1 MKTEG
6 GCYFSQADLSPV
18 AVLHDRS
25 SLWLKDSVWNP
36 VTYWTNLSTLCS
48 VEKVKLYGLLP
59 TMGSFVSENHT
70 GPLSVLGFVGFGSEV
85 HLEIADIQYKGQL
98 QAADTWSLDHYCFT
112 DYKVIISVPF
122 TRYFMWEMERKTVSS
137 GHCCVDSNPF
147 ASPVKQCCHLT
158 PFAPLHTKIC
168 LLSSRFLSRSVNN
181 LMENFAAFQRTNQR
195 CISSVN
201 ISLVWCISSGLCVCD
216 LDIPKTP
223 SFLQYILLILG
234 TEMVWAVLY
243 FGGMALGNA
252 FKSRS

>member
-6 GCYFSQADLSPV
+6 GCCFSQADLSPV

-48 VEKVKLYGLLP
+48 VEKVKLYGLFP
-59 TMGSFVSENHT
+59 TMGNFVSEDHA

-98 QAADTWSLDHYCFT
+98 QADDTWSLDHYCFT

-122 TRYFMWEMERKTVSS
+122 TRYFMWEMEWKTVSS

-181 LMENFAAFQRTNQR
+181 LMENFAAFQRTNQC

-201 ISLVWCISSGLCVCD
+201 ISLCMMHFLWALCVWLRHPQD
-216 LDIPKTP
+216 PFFSAVHPAYPGDRNG
-223 SFLQYILLILG
+223 LG
-234 TEMVWAVLY
+234 CTVLWWD
-243 FGGMALGNA
+243 GIRKCL
-252 FKSRS
+252 